1 MGPPARAG
9 LKVTGMRIVH
19 VLPYAMA
26 RPGGVQTHV
35 RDLCNWLERE
45 GHHTR
50 IVAPPPGD
58 SAALPALHAIGKVWP
73 MRLHGTGF
81 ELSYAPRAAR
91 GCILRAL
98 RDWGA
103 DVVHL
108 HTPWVP
114 ALPWQI
120 WCGLRLPTVAT
131 FHATLPDPP
140 TDFASRLLLRSAAWM
155 ARRMDAVI
163 VPSEVPQ
170 RQWADRGITPLPH
183 ILPPAIDL
191 TPWRNAGAG
200 RAAPTGP
207 LRRAICVGRLEGRK
221 GIDTLLD
228 AWRMAAADLGGAE
241 LVLAGRGSPPAL
253 PPGVTV
259 WADAETADLRR
270 AVAAADVFIAPAGF
284 GESYGLALAEAM
296 AAGTPV
302 LAAANPAYC
311 ALLGPEGAA
320 AQTVPPGDAAAF
332 AGHLRRLSQSPPLR
346 AEWSARGLARAT
358 LSDVAHVGPA
368 YLALYRSVVAAR
380 SKREGLG

>member
-1 MGPPARAG
+1 
-9 LKVTGMRIVH
+9 MRIVH
-19 VLPYAMA
+19 VLPYSMT

-35 RDLCNWLERE
+35 QDLCAWLERQ
-45 GHHTR
+45 GHAAR

-58 SAALPALHAIGKVWP
+58 PAQIPPLRPVGHARQ

-91 GCILRAL
+91 KGILRDL

-103 DVVHL
+103 DVLHL

-120 WCGLRLPTVAT
+120 WRGLRLPTVAT

-140 TDFASRLLLRSAAWM
+140 TDIASRLLLRSAAWM
-155 ARRMDAVI
+155 ARRLDAVI
-163 VPSEVPQ
+163 VPSEVPR
-170 RQWADRGITPLPH
+170 RQWAGHGITPLPH
-183 ILPPAIDL
+183 VLPPAIDL
-191 TPWRNAGAG
+191 TLWGDAGAD

-228 AWRMAAADLGGAE
+228 AWRLAAADLGDAE
-241 LVLAGRGSPPAL
+241 LVLAGRGTPPAL
-253 PPGVTV
+253 PSGVTV
-259 WADAETADLRR
+259 WPDAETTDLRR
-270 AVAAADVFIAPAGF
+270 AVAAADVLIAPAGF

-320 AQTVPPGDAAAF
+320 AQTVPAGDVAAL
-332 AGHLRRLSQSPPLR
+332 AGRLRMLSQNPQMR
-346 AEWSARGLARAT
+346 ADWSARGRARAV

-368 YLALYRSVVAAR
+368 YLSLYESVMAAR
-380 SKREGLG
+380 SKRDARG